1 MNVIIINVGLL
12 FGCLISCVLCAVPEL
27 SLSWL
32 LSWLV
37 GPLGSSLADWLLMM
51 AEREGFEIQS
61 I

>member
-37 GPLGSSLADWLLMM
+37 GPLGSSLADLMM

>member
-37 GPLGSSLADWLLMM
+37 GPLGSSLADLMM
-51 AEREGFEIQS
+51 AEREDFEIQS